1 MRRDYYVNEEK
12 KVVVCVMYECYSDEY
27 GQACIKAAGKARC
40 CDKDT
45 FDINVGKSIAAN
57 RAKVK
62 LQKKKI
68 RRLKEIKSIFE
79 RDMAELN
86 AAIQKVEAIKEK
98 SELKLAKIA
107 K

>member
-12 KVVVCVMYECYSDEY
+12 KVVVCVMHECYSDEY
-27 GQACIKAAGKARC
+27 GQVCIKAVGKARC

-45 FDINVGKSIAAN
+45 FDVNVGKSIAAN

-62 LQKKKI
+62 LQKKKLQ
-68 RRLKEIKSIFE
+68 RLNEIKSIFE
-79 RDMAELN
+79 KDMVELD
-86 AAIQKVEAIKEK
+86 AAIQKVKLIKEK
-98 SELKLAKIA
+98 SELKLTKIA